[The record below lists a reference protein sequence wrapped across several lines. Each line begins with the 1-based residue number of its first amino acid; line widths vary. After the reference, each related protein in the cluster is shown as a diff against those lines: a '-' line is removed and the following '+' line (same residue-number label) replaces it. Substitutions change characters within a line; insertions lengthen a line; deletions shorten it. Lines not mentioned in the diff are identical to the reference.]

1 MNSFIK
7 VLISL
12 IPIICKTNGQ
22 WMEYFDNSLAPFPS
36 VTPLTEE
43 LVLPKDTSNIPIIV
57 LLKPK
62 RAKSLS
68 YNNEENLERR
78 SDNEKQLDIKQWLAM
93 PHINA
98 DIIPNNKININQR
111 LTDLGKAFET
121 HRSMTLLPTPKINSE
136 EVVLKGRGDE
146 EIQWPLK
153 GGKTSVSQAALQSI
167 SRFLPQF
174 AALSQSNAEL
184 GKLTE
189 SSGGVMFEDA
199 LKKFASNLTDLEHRN
214 SGSDEDIRNVTKNN
228 SRNSDNNSDGEDQ
241 DRETADL
248 VRV

>member
-1 MNSFIK
+1 MS
-7 VLISL
+7 
-12 IPIICKTNGQ
+12 IICKTNGQ
-22 WMEYFDNSLAPFPS
+22 WMGYFDNNLAPFPS
-36 VTPLTEE
+36 VAPLTEE

-78 SDNEKQLDIKQWLAM
+78 SDYEKQLDIKQWLAM

-98 DIIPNNKININQR
+98 DVIPNNKININQR

-121 HRSMTLLPTPKINSE
+121 QRSMTLLPMPKINSE

-146 EIQWPLK
+146 GIQWPLK
-153 GGKTSVSQAALQSI
+153 GRKTSVSQAALQSI

-174 AALSQSNAEL
+174 AALSQSNAEIE
-184 GKLTE
+184 KLTQ
-189 SSGGVMFEDA
+189 SSGGVLFEDA
-199 LKKFASNLTDLEHRN
+199 LKKFTSNLTDLEHRN
-214 SGSDEDIRNVTKNN
+214 SGSDEDRNVAKNN
-228 SRNSDNNSDGEDQ
+228 SPNSDDNSDGEDQ
-241 DRETADL
+241 DRETVDL